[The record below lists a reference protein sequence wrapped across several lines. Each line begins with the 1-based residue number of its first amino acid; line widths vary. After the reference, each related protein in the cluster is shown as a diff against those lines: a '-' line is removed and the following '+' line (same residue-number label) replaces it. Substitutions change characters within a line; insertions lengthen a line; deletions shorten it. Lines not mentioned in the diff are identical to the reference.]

1 MIRHAEINGI
11 LPHRHGCTHAPACL
25 HGVAKRETRTNSTMK
40 RMAKNFFAV
49 FSGAEMLAQSTTP
62 LVLVALC
69 LSSSVYCF
77 ADEPTCSYGE
87 DGKPDTCAFES
98 GDLYEVWLRAPW
110 AVCSPL
116 DRHQWYSWLSVQID
130 GTIPG

>member
-1 MIRHAEINGI
+1 MAYYHIGMAARMLRHA
-11 LPHRHGCTHAPACL
+11 CT
-25 HGVAKRETRTNSTMK
+25 VWFKRETRTSSTTT
-40 RMAKNFFAV
+40 RMAKFFWLF

-110 AVCSPL
+110 AVSPL
-116 DRHQWYSWLSVQID
+116 FIGIS
-130 GTIPG
+130 GIPG